1 MQRVL
6 EAHFSFQRTSD
17 PLVPLPA
24 RGLFHPRQAHVGY
37 RLMMTDHPENYLRIS
52 NALFAHCFVQIGP
65 WGPKTHRC
73 VAEET
78 NKLTIRIQSQA
89 YHKGACFREVY
100 GKEIPPTIPSYCL
113 ANQRTIPI
121 LAPPL
126 LRSVK

>member
-24 RGLFHPRQAHVGY
+24 RGLFHSRQAHVGY

-65 WGPKTHRC
+65 WVPETHRC
-73 VAEET
+73 VAEEI
-78 NKLTIRIQSQA
+78 NKLTISS
-89 YHKGACFREVY
+89 K
-100 GKEIPPTIPSYCL
+100 
-113 ANQRTIPI
+113 RTIREPVFRRFTERKFRR
-121 LAPPL
+121 PY
-126 LRSVK
+126 RCTV